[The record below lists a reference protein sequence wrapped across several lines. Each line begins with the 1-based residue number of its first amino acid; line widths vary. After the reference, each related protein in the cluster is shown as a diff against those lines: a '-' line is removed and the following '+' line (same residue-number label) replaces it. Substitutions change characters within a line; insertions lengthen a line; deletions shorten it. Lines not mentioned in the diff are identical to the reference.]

1 MQLEM
6 VVVAAVL
13 HCDVVPVG
21 ELPGGHQDRPDE
33 EHKPGGTSMT

>member
-1 MQLEM
+1 MQLEI

-21 ELPGGHQDRPDE
+21 HCRAAIRIGPMRN
-33 EHKPGGTSMT
+33 TSLALGP